1 MIYWFKN
8 HGWKVVQYL
17 LLAALTIEFIR
28 DSLGTGDFVGY
39 VNAGH
44 NVVKGLNIYGDYL
57 NTWPPLFSIFSVPL
71 AIADAL
77 SPVFIRALWLL
88 FMLVAMFHIMAMT
101 IKQVLQLQLGL
112 PFNQQAELRFD
123 SAIVIV
129 PVLLI
134 FRYLLDNMANIQI
147 NIFMLWMAMYSFELY
162 SKGKFNQAAFW
173 LALSISLKVYTI
185 FILAF
190 YAYRMSF
197 RMFTFTCLWIT
208 GLNLICIPVFG
219 IEQSIQ
225 YFHQFLSER
234 AGPFAMALHKNQ
246 SLFALLRG
254 LLHHESRGLGI
265 YINLVDL
272 SIETIRWISY
282 ALVAICGLS
291 IAYLFKLKKTPEI
304 SQFYFVLG
312 ATPILSP
319 LAWKA
324 YFIFVW
330 PSLFLVT
337 YHLWFANN
345 RQRPMNLLNR
355 MLMLFFILTFI
366 ISTEGIIGEK
376 WSDIAEI
383 FGCIT
388 LGNLVLLVLHYRT
401 KDMIFNSL

>member
-1 MIYWFKN
+1 
-8 HGWKVVQYL
+8 
-17 LLAALTIEFIR
+17 
-28 DSLGTGDFVGY
+28 
-39 VNAGH
+39 
-44 NVVKGLNIYGDYL
+44 
-57 NTWPPLFSIFSVPL
+57 
-71 AIADAL
+71 
-77 SPVFIRALWLL
+77 
-88 FMLVAMFHIMAMT
+88 
-101 IKQVLQLQLGL
+101 
-112 PFNQQAELRFD
+112 
-123 SAIVIV
+123 
-129 PVLLI
+129 
-134 FRYLLDNMANIQI
+134 
-147 NIFMLWMAMYSFELY
+147 
-162 SKGKFNQAAFW
+162 
-173 LALSISLKVYTI
+173 
-185 FILAF
+185 
-190 YAYRMSF
+190 
-197 RMFTFTCLWIT
+197 
-208 GLNLICIPVFG
+208 
-219 IEQSIQ
+219 
-225 YFHQFLSER
+225 
-234 AGPFAMALHKNQ
+234 MALHKNQ

-254 LLHHESRGLGI
+254 LLHHESRGLYI

-282 ALVAICGLS
+282 ALVAISGLS
-291 IAYLFKLKKTPEI
+291 VAYLFKLKKTPEI